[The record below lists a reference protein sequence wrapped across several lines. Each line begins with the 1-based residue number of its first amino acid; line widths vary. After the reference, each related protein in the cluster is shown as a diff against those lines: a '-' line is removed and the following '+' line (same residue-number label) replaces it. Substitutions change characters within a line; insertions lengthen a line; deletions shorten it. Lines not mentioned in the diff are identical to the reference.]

1 MKKVL
6 ILSILLL
13 VGLALSQILP
23 LIVENYSALSHIV
36 KLGTIISLAFIMIHV
51 GYEFEIRKDKIRE
64 YGYDYL
70 VAFSAATLPW
80 IFVTLYFVFVITP
93 ESARTGQTWIE
104 SLLAARFA
112 APTSAGVLFSMLA
125 AAGLAST
132 WMFKKTRIL
141 AIFDDL
147 DTVMLMV
154 PLQMLIIG
162 FKVQLIIVL
171 VVMFL
176 LIWLSWRYLN
186 ALRLSI
192 RWKNVLFYAV
202 LIAGSAEMIYFLSK
216 TIDSTVGVHIEVLL
230 PAFVLGS
237 MISKNHNRIREG
249 KVKEENEGEGEDI
262 LELKSE
268 KRVSFIVSAVFMV
281 LVGLSMP
288 LLEGVSND
296 DMKANTVDTE
306 IVDSY
311 LRGDNVRDLNLAGRQ
326 SIDWGMILF
335 HVLIVTLL
343 SNIGKIVPAFVY
355 RNEAGWRER
364 LAVAIAMFPR
374 GEVGAGVLIISL
386 SYGIGGMIVT
396 ISMLSL
402 ALNLLLTGLFI
413 IVVKALLKKSLN
425 TQI

>member
-13 VGLALSQILP
+13 IGLALSQTLP
-23 LIVENYSALSHIV
+23 LITDSYSSLSHII
-36 KLGTIISLAFIMIHV
+36 KLGTIICLAFIMIHV

-70 VAFSAATLPW
+70 IAFSAATLPW
-80 IFVTLYFVFVITP
+80 IFVTIYFVFVITP

-132 WMFKKTRIL
+132 WMFRKTRIL

-147 DTVMLMV
+147 DTVMLMI

-162 FKVQLIIVL
+162 FKFQLLIVL
-171 VVMFL
+171 VVMFI

-192 RWKNVLFYAV
+192 RWKNVLFYAI
-202 LIAGSAEMIYFLSK
+202 LIAGSAELIYFLSK

-237 MISKNHNRIREG
+237 MISKNHNRI
-249 KVKEENEGEGEDI
+249 KAVKGADESESEDI

-288 LLEGVSND
+288 LLEGVSGD
-296 DMKANTVDTE
+296 DLKTSNVDQE

-311 LRGDNVRDLNLAGRQ
+311 VRGDENMELRMTGRQ
-326 SIDWGMILF
+326 SLDWGIILF

-386 SYGIGGMIVT
+386 SYGISGMIVT

-413 IVVKALLKKSLN
+413 LAVKTLLKKSLDARG
-425 TQI
+425 T

>member
-1 MKKVL
+1 MKKVY
-6 ILSILLL
+6 ILSGLLL
-13 VGLALSQILP
+13 AGLVLSQLIP
-23 LIVENYSALSHIV
+23 LFSENYGSISHLI
-36 KLGTIISLAFIMIHV
+36 KIGTMICLAFIMVHV

-70 VAFSAATLPW
+70 IAFSAATIPW
-80 IFVTLYFVFVITP
+80 IFVTFYFVYIITP

-147 DTVMLMV
+147 DTVILMI

-162 FKVQLIIVL
+162 FKVQLLIVL
-171 VVMFL
+171 VVMFV

-186 ALRLSI
+186 AIQLSI
-192 RWKNVLFYAV
+192 RWKNVLLYAI
-202 LIAGSAEMIYFLSK
+202 LIAGGAEIIYLTSK
-216 TIDSTVGVHIEVLL
+216 TIDETVGMHIEVLL
-230 PAFVLGS
+230 PAFVLGT
-237 MISKNHNRIREG
+237 MISKNHNRIRSG
-249 KVKEENEGEGEDI
+249 KNNEEEDI
-262 LELKSE
+262 LELKGE
-268 KRVSFIVSAVFMV
+268 KRVSFIISAVFMV

-288 LLEGVSND
+288 LLEGFSNSD
-296 DMKANTVDTE
+296 LKTQEVDKE
-306 IVDSY
+306 IVDAYIMGNEVS
-311 LRGDNVRDLNLAGRQ
+311 DLNLSAKQ
-326 SIDWGMILF
+326 SFNWGILLF
-335 HVLIVTLL
+335 HVLVLTLL

-355 RNEAGWRER
+355 RKEASWRER
-364 LAVAIAMFPR
+364 LAIAVAMFPR
-374 GEVGAGVLIISL
+374 GEVGAGVLIISM

-413 IVVKALLKKSLN
+413 VIVKRLLGKMQKAYM
-425 TQI
+425 